1 MKNKLMIIMMIL
13 IVTLLAACNNETDN
27 QDEQDEQE
35 IEEPK
40 MLEVEFE
47 LPEKADVGETVELKA
62 IVTYGDE
69 KVKDADEVEFEY
81 WEQGNEDDS
90 TFIESTNNEDGTYIA
105 EVTFEKD
112 GVYEIYAHTTARD
125 LHTMPKKAITIGE
138 GDSVEHHEEH
148 EEGHEHN
155 HSEGLAT
162 HFVQPEDVKVNQEI
176 DLIVH
181 LQMDNQPLE
190 EARVRFQINS
200 DGAEKADW
208 LEAEETIPGE
218 YTSLHSFEK
227 DGTYTITIHIEDNEG
242 LHEHVEQQIQVAK

>member
-1 MKNKLMIIMMIL
+1 MEDNRMKNKLMILMMTL
-13 IVTLLAACNNETDN
+13 IVALLAGCNNETDN
-27 QDEQDEQE
+27 QDEQKT
-35 IEEPK
+35 EEPK

-81 WEQGNEDDS
+81 WEQGNKDDS
-90 TFIESTNNEDGTYIA
+90 TFIESINNEDGTYIA
-105 EVTFEKD
+105 EVTFEAD

-138 GDSVEHHEEH
+138 GGSVEH
-148 EEGHEHN
+148 EEGHEHD

-162 HFVQPEDVKVNQEI
+162 HFVQPEDVKVNKEI
-176 DLIVH
+176 DLVVH

-190 EARVRFQINS
+190 EARVRYQINN
-200 DGAEKADW
+200 DGSSEKADW

-242 LHEHVEQQIQVAK
+242 LHEHVEQQIEVAQ